1 MAHRHCLTECLP
13 IGCGNPGVVSP
24 RIPVSPSHAPLWD
37 AGLGNSQIGVLAD
50 KPTGIIPLYYTHYYT
65 HYCMQTP
72 KRWCSSLPPSL
83 SLSPDII
90 VNPVPSL
97 DCQWNCNKNPPESS
111 PPLLTIGHFVRSNWL
126 VLSPCPGQVGLWE
139 GGREEPTLCM
149 ASLAWP
155 GLVFLF
161 TKITFRSG
169 REWTALEQI
178 KWHSTLGV
186 LDFRFNSKVL
196 CQQ

>member
-1 MAHRHCLTECLP
+1 MVTLVWCP
-13 IGCGNPGVVSP
+13 
-24 RIPVSPSHAPLWD
+24 PVSQSRHLMLHCGMLGWATRKLESLQTNQQELSHF
-37 AGLGNSQIGVLAD
+37 I
-50 KPTGIIPLYYTHYYT
+50 THITT
-65 HYCMQTP
+65 HITACRHP
-72 KRWCSSLPPSL
+72 KDDVRLSLPL

-169 REWTALEQI
+169 RE
-178 KWHSTLGV
+178 
-186 LDFRFNSKVL
+186 
-196 CQQ
+196 